1 MISTSGP
8 MNEDGRMYARIVS
21 PTPRVST
28 YASFCPI
35 RPCSTLWAVGALVLL
50 TVCGGMVAPSCRAA
64 TLAAWLDDQLPELVA
79 IYQRLHQMPELSGQE
94 EQTAAEMAKQL
105 RALSF
110 QVTTQV
116 GGHGVV
122 GVLANGSGPTLLL
135 RADLDALPVAEA
147 TGLPYASQ
155 VRVRDARGATVGV
168 MHACGHDLHMTNL
181 IGTIKYLVEH
191 RSAWRGTLIA
201 ILQPAEETGAG
212 AKAMLED
219 GLFRRFPRPDY
230 CLAVHVA
237 GDKPAG
243 TIAYR
248 AGYAMANV
256 DSVDIVLHGRG
267 GHGAHPHQTIDP
279 IVMAARLVLDLQT
292 IVSREIEPTAPAV
305 VTVGSIHG
313 GSKHN
318 VISDHCT
325 LQLTVRSYAPEVR
338 QRLLDAVRRKAL
350 ATAASAGA
358 EEPTVEISEGTPA
371 LYNDPELTT
380 RVVPVL
386 REALG
391 AERVVETE
399 PTMGGEDFGRLG
411 GAGPPI
417 LMLGLGTVAPE
428 RLAKYAEQGAPPP
441 SLHSPEYYPDAEPSL
456 RGGVTALVSAAL
468 ELLRP

>member
-1 MISTSGP
+1 
-8 MNEDGRMYARIVS
+8 
-21 PTPRVST
+21 
-28 YASFCPI
+28 
-35 RPCSTLWAVGALVLL
+35 
-50 TVCGGMVAPSCRAA
+50 
-64 TLAAWLDDQLPELVA
+64 
-79 IYQRLHQMPELSGQE
+79 
-94 EQTAAEMAKQL
+94 
-105 RALSF
+105 
-110 QVTTQV
+110 
-116 GGHGVV
+116 
-122 GVLANGSGPTLLL
+122 
-135 RADLDALPVAEA
+135 
-147 TGLPYASQ
+147 
-155 VRVRDARGATVGV
+155 
-168 MHACGHDLHMTNL
+168 
-181 IGTIKYLVEH
+181 
-191 RSAWRGTLIA
+191 
-201 ILQPAEETGAG
+201 
-212 AKAMLED
+212 
-219 GLFRRFPRPDY
+219 
-230 CLAVHVA
+230 
-237 GDKPAG
+237 
-243 TIAYR
+243 
-248 AGYAMANV
+248 MANV

-292 IVSREIEPTAPAV
+292 IVSREIEPIVPAV

-318 VISDHCT
+318 VISDQCT

-358 EEPTVEISEGTPA
+358 EEPTLEVSEGTPA
-371 LYNDPELTT
+371 LYNDPELTS
-380 RVVPVL
+380 RVVPAL

-428 RLAKYAEQGAPPP
+428 RLAKYAEQGTAPP
-441 SLHSPEYYPDAEPSL
+441 SLHSPEYFPDAEPSL